1 MPTQLLKMITVE
13 AKLELLSGLHIGAGN
28 QEIHIGGI
36 DNSVIKHPYTNEPYI
51 PGSSLKGRMRS
62 LLEWRAGVVGES
74 EGKPANSKT
83 LERLTKPED
92 SQKKKQAETIV
103 RLFGISGDAENK
115 TFLYIGPSRL
125 SFWDAPLDE
134 EWVSERKRLDEAL
147 FEVKSENSIN
157 RISGVADS
165 PRQTERVPAGA
176 RFDFR
181 LTLKVLDDD
190 DENVLLDTV
199 LAGMRLLELDGIGG
213 SSSRGYG
220 KLRFTGLLYNGEDI
234 QSRLDQIDPFK
245 LNAA

>member
-36 DNSVIKHPYTNEPYI
+36 DNSVIKHPYTDEPYI

-62 LLEWRAGVVGES
+62 LLEWRAGVVGEAD
-74 EGKPANSKT
+74 GKPANSKT

-92 SQKKKQAETIV
+92 SEKKERAETIV
-103 RLFGISGDAENK
+103 RLFGISGDADNK
-115 TFLYIGPSRL
+115 ISLYIGPSRL
-125 SFWDAPLDE
+125 SFWDASLDE
-134 EWVSERKRLDEAL
+134 EWVNERKSRNEAL
-147 FEVKSENSIN
+147 TEAKSENSIN

-176 RFDFR
+176 LFDFR

-220 KLRFTGLLYNGEDI
+220 KLRFTGLLYNGENI